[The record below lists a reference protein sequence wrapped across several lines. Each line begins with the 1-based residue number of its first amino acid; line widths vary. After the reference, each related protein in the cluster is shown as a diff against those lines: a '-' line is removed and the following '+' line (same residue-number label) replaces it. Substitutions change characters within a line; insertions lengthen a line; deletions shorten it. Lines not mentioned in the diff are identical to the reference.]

1 MNSKLETQNSKL
13 QGETGNARL
22 FTAFAGFTFALMS
35 YGMYQALIA
44 APTERTM
51 GAAQRIFYIHVP
63 SAWVAFLCFGLNFTA
78 SAVYLTKR
86 AESATKAIRL
96 VGIATAAVASI
107 AGSYLYLSNASDTD
121 QNVAW
126 ACATLGA
133 VCAILSYIAD
143 AKQTDALAVA
153 AAEVG
158 IICCT
163 VVLVTGPI
171 WARKAWGVW
180 WAWDLRLTT
189 TLMLWLI
196 YLAYLMLRRFSST
209 GNAPLLAAVLAV
221 FSFADVPFVWF
232 AIRFRDY
239 RGNHPKPVFGS
250 GPNQGLHPAILK
262 AFLWN
267 LAAFTAFG
275 ILLLIVRYALER
287 ARQIAADRRLALAM
301 HKSNT
306 AGPAFSRAEMQ
317 EVP

>member
-1 MNSKLETQNSKL
+1 MSNSNLETRNSKL
-13 QGETGNARL
+13 
-22 FTAFAGFTFALMS
+22 FTIFAAFTFALMS

-63 SAWVAFLCFGLNFTA
+63 SAWVAFMCFGLNFLA
-78 SAVYLTKR
+78 SVVFLARRNQPLGRR
-86 AESATKAIRL
+86 A
-96 VGIATAAVASI
+96 
-107 AGSYLYLSNASDTD
+107 
-121 QNVAW
+121 
-126 ACATLGA
+126 
-133 VCAILSYIAD
+133 
-143 AKQTDALAVA
+143 DALAVA

-189 TLMLWLI
+189 TLVLWLI

-209 GNAPLLAAVLAV
+209 GNAPLMAAVLAV

-239 RGNHPKPVFGS
+239 RGNHPKPVFGN

-262 AFLWN
+262 AFLIN

-275 ILLLIVRYALER
+275 ILLITVRYALER
-287 ARQIAADRRLALAM
+287 ARQSAADRRLAVELRDSSAP
-301 HKSNT
+301 N
-306 AGPAFSRAEMQ
+306 SRFTRPELQ
-317 EVP
+317 EVSH

>member
-1 MNSKLETQNSKL
+1 MKN
-13 QGETGNARL
+13 R
-22 FTAFAGFTFALMS
+22 FTMLAAITFALMS
-35 YGMYQALIA
+35 YGMYQALVA

-63 SAWVAFLCFGLNFTA
+63 SAWVAFMCFGINFLA
-78 SAVYLTKR
+78 SFVFLVRRNQPMARR
-86 AESATKAIRL
+86 A
-96 VGIATAAVASI
+96 
-107 AGSYLYLSNASDTD
+107 
-121 QNVAW
+121 
-126 ACATLGA
+126 
-133 VCAILSYIAD
+133 
-143 AKQTDALAVA
+143 DALAVA

-189 TLMLWLI
+189 TLVLWLI

-209 GNAPLLAAVLAV
+209 GNAPLMAAVLAV

-239 RGNHPKPVFGS
+239 RGNHPRPVFGS
-250 GPNQGLHPAILK
+250 APSQGLHPAILK

-275 ILLLIVRYALER
+275 ILLIVVRYALER
-287 ARQIAADRRLALAM
+287 ARQRAADLRLARVLNDDLSAPE
-301 HKSNT
+301 KLNL
-306 AGPAFSRAEMQ
+306 SRNHVQ
-317 EVP
+317 EATR

>member
-1 MNSKLETQNSKL
+1 MNSKLETRNSKL
-13 QGETGNARL
+13 
-22 FTAFAGFTFALMS
+22 FTVFAAITFALMS
-35 YGMYQALIA
+35 YGMYQALVA

-63 SAWVAFLCFGLNFTA
+63 SAWVAFMCFGLNFLA
-78 SAVYLTKR
+78 SLVYLFKR
-86 AESATKAIRL
+86 KDVLGLKA
-96 VGIATAAVASI
+96 
-107 AGSYLYLSNASDTD
+107 
-121 QNVAW
+121 
-126 ACATLGA
+126 
-133 VCAILSYIAD
+133 
-143 AKQTDALAVA
+143 DALAVA

-189 TLMLWLI
+189 TLVLWLI

-209 GNAPLLAAVLAV
+209 GNAPLMAAVLAV

-239 RGNHPKPVFGS
+239 RGNHPRPVFGNA
-250 GPNQGLHPAILK
+250 PNQGLHPAILK

-275 ILLLIVRYALER
+275 ILLIIVRYTLER
-287 ARQIAADRRLALAM
+287 ARQHAADRRLALALNDEGTPD
-301 HKSNT
+301 KIS
-306 AGPAFSRAEMQ
+306 FSGNRVQ
-317 EVP
+317 EVSR